1 MFKTL
6 YAKLAVVLVALL
18 TLIGAVY
25 IVLTMYSTRLYL
37 QELTQ
42 QFNLTLAAD
51 LVAETTLIQD
61 GQIDHEALKH
71 IFHVYMDINPKI
83 EVYLLDWSGKILT
96 YSAPPGKVK
105 RDHVS
110 LEPLDHLLHDIGPL
124 PIVGDDPRN
133 PNGQKVF
140 SASRIGP
147 KEKPEGYLYVVLRGE
162 RFDSVANLLEAS
174 YFLRL
179 TTWTA
184 LGIMIFGVVTGLV
197 LFHFLT
203 RRLTNLSWTMKA
215 FQQSKLEHIP
225 VSPELDTRS
234 KDEIGQLG
242 ATFKH
247 MARRIVQQMNDLKTA
262 DNLRRELVANVSH
275 DLRTPLASLQGYL
288 ETLLLKE
295 TTLSNT
301 ERRTYL
307 EIALKDSKKLTH
319 LVEELFELAK
329 LDSHDTQLRL
339 ETFSLADLIQ
349 DNLLKLQLK
358 ATHVGITLT
367 SQIPEDTPLI
377 VGDIALIE
385 RVLENLIENALRYTT
400 APGTI
405 TITLH
410 LENQSVIVKVEDTGC
425 GIPDKDLPHIF
436 DRFYQVPDPSQQ
448 RQGGAGLGLA
458 IAKRILDLHKSPITV
473 HSLLDQG
480 TTFSFPLPIPQA

>member
-1 MFKTL
+1 MLKTL
-6 YAKLAVVLVALL
+6 YAKLAVVLVVLL
-18 TLIGAVY
+18 TLIGTVY
-25 IVLTMYSTRLYL
+25 IALTMYSTRLYL

-42 QFNLTLAAD
+42 QFNRTLAAD
-51 LVAETTLIQD
+51 LVAETTLIQN
-61 GQIDHEALKH
+61 GQVDHEALTH

-83 EVYLLDWSGKILT
+83 EVYLLDWRGKILT

-105 RDHVS
+105 RGHVS
-110 LEPLDHLLHDIGPL
+110 LEPLDRLLHDIGPL

-133 PNGQKVF
+133 LNGKKVF

-147 KEKPEGYLYVVLRGE
+147 EEKPEGYLYVVLRGE
-162 RFDSVANLLEAS
+162 RFDSMASILESS

-184 LGIMIFGVVTGLV
+184 LGIMIVGVIAGLV
-197 LFHFLT
+197 LFNFLT
-203 RRLTNLSWTMKA
+203 RRLTNLTLTMKA

-247 MARRIVQQMNDLKTA
+247 MAHRIVQQMNALKEA
-262 DNLRRELVANVSH
+262 DTLRRELVANVSH

-295 TTLSNT
+295 TTLSNM
-301 ERRTYL
+301 ERHTYL

-329 LDSHDTQLRL
+329 LDSHDTQLRF
-339 ETFSLADLIQ
+339 EAFSLVDLIQ
-349 DNLLKLQLK
+349 DILLKLQLNAK
-358 ATHVGITLT
+358 QVGITLS
-367 SQIPEDTPLI
+367 SQIPEHIPLI
-377 VGDIALIE
+377 LGDIALIE

-400 APGTI
+400 SPGTI

-436 DRFYQVPDPSQQ
+436 DRFYQVPDPSHQ
-448 RQGGAGLGLA
+448 RRGGAGLGLA
-458 IAKRILDLHKSPITV
+458 IAKRILDLHKSPISV
-473 HSLLDQG
+473 HSLHDQG
-480 TTFSFPLPIPQA
+480 TTFSFPLPIPHT